1 MKRLRKTHNSVLVLS
16 LLAMILWRP
25 VLAFAQDS
33 DSKVHLPEGVYIQLT
48 KDFYDSL
55 KEESQKGEKVYTND
69 PSIEYL
75 RQISISARYMVET
88 NIKILKQQE
97 KILQMLQSFI
107 DKKNK

>member
-1 MKRLRKTHNSVLVLS
+1 MKRLRKIHNSVLVLS
-16 LLAMILWRP
+16 LLAMILLRP
-25 VLAFAQDS
+25 VQSFAQDS
-33 DSKVHLPEGVYIQLT
+33 DSNVNLPEGVYIQLT

-55 KEESQKGEKVYTND
+55 KEEGQVEEKVYTND

-97 KILQMLQSFI
+97 KILQMLHSFL
-107 DKKNK
+107 DKKKK